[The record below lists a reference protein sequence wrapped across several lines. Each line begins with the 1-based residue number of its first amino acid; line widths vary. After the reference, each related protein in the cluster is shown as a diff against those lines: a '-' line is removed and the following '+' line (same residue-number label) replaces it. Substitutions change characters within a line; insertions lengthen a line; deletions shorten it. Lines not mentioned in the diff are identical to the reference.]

1 MSKRRIQLRV
11 RMNGLKR
18 WAKLVNDQIK
28 DEMKRPLP
36 NALRLRALKARRLK
50 LKDNLRRISKWP
62 ATPAE

>member
-1 MSKRRIQLRV
+1 
-11 RMNGLKR
+11 MNGLKR